1 MASAIDSAK
10 EMFESKMKNFR
21 VKSIIDLGN
30 KYLVYAIGPGE
41 DPEDPPI
48 GKGNF
53 IMGKDG
59 SGIAVTSMIKHL
71 EEINAVA
78 DKDDNLRIYSVK
90 GVVGNEKVDVEDEDE
105 EEDDDEE

>member
-21 VKSIIDLGN
+21 VKSIIDLGS

-41 DPEDPPI
+41 DPDDPPI

-53 IMGKDG
+53 IMGKNG
-59 SGIAVTSMIKHL
+59 SGISQTSMMKHL

-78 DKDDNLRIYSVK
+78 DKDDNLRIYPVK
-90 GVVGNEKVDVEDEDE
+90 GIVGKAEDDEDEE
-105 EEDDDEE
+105 EEDDDE

>member
-21 VKSIIDLGN
+21 VKSIIDLGS

-41 DPEDPPI
+41 DPDDPPI

-53 IMGKDG
+53 IMGKNG
-59 SGIAVTSMIKHL
+59 SGITLTSMMKPL

-78 DKDDNLRIYSVK
+78 DKDDNLRVYSVK
-90 GVVGNEKVDVEDEDE
+90 GIVGKAEDDEDE
-105 EEDDDEE
+105 EEDDDDE

>member
-53 IMGKDG
+53 IMGKNG
-59 SGIAVTSMIKHL
+59 SGITVTSMIKHL

-78 DKDDNLRIYSVK
+78 DKDDNLRVYPVK
-90 GVVGNEKVDVEDEDE
+90 GIVGKAEDE
-105 EEDDDEE
+105 EEDDDDE